1 MTKHTN
7 IKEIDFGLTGE
18 FMDIRK
24 EIRRNKEEKKIACK
38 RARDSVVEWC
48 MQ

>member
-24 EIRRNKEEKKIACK
+24 EMEEKK
-38 RARDSVVEWC
+38 
-48 MQ
+48 